1 MQKGIGIKFLSWT
14 YIYINTPV
22 TFLGKHVIQT
32 NPSRFD
38 EMLFL
43 DGYLCRLRLKQGRE
57 IQDFMFEGREFQRER
72 ERERER

>member
-1 MQKGIGIKFLSWT
+1 MQLHRVLTNMQKGIGIKFLSWT
-14 YIYINTPV
+14 YIYINTPL

-43 DGYLCRLRLKQGRE
+43 DGYLC
-57 IQDFMFEGREFQRER
+57 
-72 ERERER
+72 

>member
-1 MQKGIGIKFLSWT
+1 MQFHGVLTNMQKGIGIKFLSWT

-43 DGYLCRLRLKQGRE
+43 DGYLCRLR
-57 IQDFMFEGREFQRER
+57 FETRKRNTGFYV
-72 ERERER
+72 